1 MSPILYN
8 GLKFNQKD
16 VIHNAYKS
24 DVFSLGFCLVFSLSL
39 NLNLLSELREIISMK
54 TIASLIRK
62 NIKRYYSPKMINL
75 VIKMIEFE
83 ESERFSF
90 LDIMNYIEEN
100 FNFDEFWEL
109 FYIIV
114 LVKVIKCVFIL
125 IFLFV

>member
-90 LDIMNYIEEN
+90 LDIKNYIEEN
-100 FNFDEFWEL
+100 FNFDEF
-109 FYIIV
+109 
-114 LVKVIKCVFIL
+114 
-125 IFLFV
+125 

>member
-1 MSPILYN
+1 
-8 GLKFNQKD
+8 
-16 VIHNAYKS
+16 
-24 DVFSLGFCLVFSLSL
+24 
-39 NLNLLSELREIISMK
+39 
-54 TIASLIRK
+54 
-62 NIKRYYSPKMINL
+62 MINL

-90 LDIMNYIEEN
+90 LDIKNYIEEN

>member
-1 MSPILYN
+1 
-8 GLKFNQKD
+8 
-16 VIHNAYKS
+16 
-24 DVFSLGFCLVFSLSL
+24 
-39 NLNLLSELREIISMK
+39 MK

-90 LDIMNYIEEN
+90 LDIKNYIEEN